1 MNHDKKQRIMQA
13 AEEVFRTRQFHEVTL
28 DEVARVADVGK
39 GTIYLYFSDKDDL
52 FFQTAVAGFED
63 MCGLLHANATDGV
76 PVREGLVRTCE
87 TISGFFRKR
96 RPLFRLILA
105 QGERA
110 LERGGSLRQRWL
122 ERRKQMVAAVAAV
135 VGRGIAEGEIRSG
148 LPAEVLAEYLLG
160 MVRTRAWEL
169 ENQPEAWRT
178 HAAMIDLF
186 LCGAIGSRPTHRL

>member
-1 MNHDKKQRIMQA
+1 MSQGKKQRIMQA
-13 AEEVFRTRQFHEVTL
+13 AETVFRTRQLHEVTL

-39 GTIYLYFSDKDDL
+39 GTIYLYFSDKEDL
-52 FFQTAVAGFED
+52 FFQTAVAGFDD

-76 PVREGLVRTCE
+76 PFREGLLRTCE
-87 TISGFFRKR
+87 TISGFFRER

-122 ERRKQMVAAVAAV
+122 ERRKRMVAAVAAV
-135 VGRGIAEGEIRSG
+135 VGRGIAAGEIRSG

-160 MVRTRAWEL
+160 MARTRAWEL
-169 ENQPEAWRT
+169 EEQSAAWSS
-178 HAAMIDLF
+178 HGAMIELF
-186 LCGAIGSRPTHRL
+186 LNGAIGSRAPHRS